1 MRLKVLL
8 PTRVLMDEKVQKVT
22 AEAPNGQFCLKP
34 RHVDFASVLVPGL
47 LSWETED
54 GQERFAAVDRGTL
67 VKCGDQ
73 VSVSAAGAVRGP
85 DLGSLKAAVQEQF
98 QREDE
103 REKTVRTAMAKIE
116 AGFVRRFVEIHGRRG
131 GG

>member
-1 MRLKVLL
+1 
-8 PTRVLMDEKVQKVT
+8 MDEKVQKVT